1 MAMFANSEQPGSATS
16 VRTRTIVVSGL
27 LAAIQIVLGLTGL
40 GFIPT
45 PTGVNATILHIP
57 TVVAGVVEGPIAGV
71 AVGLI
76 FGIFSFLRATNPAF
90 ADPLVAI
97 LPRLF
102 PGLVAWA
109 VFVALRRT
117 NLAVAAA
124 VAGALGTLTNT
135 ALVLGMGMLRG
146 YFPPELAVTVATTN
160 GPFEVLFAAIITPS
174 QDPYSLF
181 MMALPMYFFYEM
193 AIVVG
198 RVLKK

>member
-1 MAMFANSEQPGSATS
+1 MAMFASSEQPGSATS

-57 TVVAGVVEGPIAGV
+57 AVIAGILEGPIAGV

-76 FGIFSFLRATNPAF
+76 FGLFSFLRATNPAF

-102 PGLVAWA
+102 PGLVAWL
-109 VFVALRRT
+109 VFRALSRT
-117 NLAVAAA
+117 SLPVAAA
-124 VAGALGTLTNT
+124 IAGALGTLTNT
-135 ALVLGMGMLRG
+135 VLVLTMAVARG
-146 YFPPELAVTVATTN
+146 YFTPEFAFTVAGTN
-160 GPFEVLFAAIITPS
+160 APGELIVAAVITP
-174 QDPYSLF
+174 
-181 MMALPMYFFYEM
+181 A
-193 AIVVG
+193 VVVAVAG
-198 RVLKK
+198 RGRTRKSTV